1 MMKTSLN
8 NKDILSIQDLSSDE
22 ILSILKLS
30 SNLKNKLKNGNG
42 EKTNQLLKGKVIG
55 MIFQKPS
62 TRTRVSFETGIF
74 QLGGNALYLRY

>member
-42 EKTNQLLKGKVIG
+42 EKTSQLLKGKVIG